1 MRQGSRAEPDDGGGS
16 GDGGSPVIR
25 LMAPDRGVLAARLS
39 APIPGT
45 PVSANLPVSPQALA
59 DATWD
64 DLVLHYE
71 RLATAPLSMESAQ
84 RWLEDWSRLSAVVE
98 EAGTL
103 AMIAYT
109 CDTADPAKES
119 ANLRW
124 SSEIF
129 PKVGE
134 QNVRLAQRLV
144 SLGWTRDDMAVVLRE
159 FRADIEIFREENVA
173 LLAELEEHTAA
184 YQKITGGLGAEWEGR
199 RVTIPQ
205 LQPYLREHDRR
216 VRERAFRL
224 GAEAY
229 MAKRDQLAA
238 LFDTMFALR
247 QRVADNAGFAN
258 HMEYAFRAKHRFDY
272 TPDDCARFH
281 DAVESTVAPAV
292 ERMMAHRRQ
301 ALGVDTLRPWD
312 TQVQLESERPV
323 RPFADAAGFVA
334 PAQRIFDALDPE
346 LGGQFRI
353 MVQEGLLDLE
363 SRPGKAPGGYCTKLP
378 WRGKPFIFMNA
389 VGVPDDVNTLV
400 HEAGHSFHDFAA
412 HRQPFIWQRGT
423 GHEAAEL
430 ASMSMELLA
439 TPHLTQPTG
448 YYTAAEGRAV
458 EIEQLEDVLS
468 SLVHIASV
476 DAFQRWIYTSGQ
488 GDDAA
493 ARDAAW
499 LRLRSRFERGV
510 DWSGLEGER
519 VARWYRQLHIFELP
533 FYYIEYGIAQLGAL
547 QLWRDAQRDAEG
559 TMQRYKRA
567 LALGGTRGL
576 PEIYAA
582 AGARLVFDE
591 EGMRELVTLV
601 EARLETLRVTGT
613 ARA

>member
-1 MRQGSRAEPDDGGGS
+1 VTLLLPE
-16 GDGGSPVIR
+16 
-25 LMAPDRGVLAARLS
+25 
-39 APIPGT
+39 T
-45 PVSANLPVSPQALA
+45 PQSLV

-64 DLVLHYE
+64 DLAPYFEALVS
-71 RLATAPLSMESAQ
+71 APLTKENAEA
-84 RWLEDWSRLSAVVE
+84 WLEDWSRLMAVVE
-98 EAGTL
+98 EAGTV

-109 CDTADPAKES
+109 CDTADEAKEA

-129 PKVGE
+129 PKIGE
-134 QNVRLAQRLV
+134 LNVRLAERLV
-144 SLGWTRDDMAVVLRE
+144 ALGWTRDDMAGVIRE
-159 FRADIEIFREENVA
+159 FRTDIEIFREANVP
-173 LLAELEEHTAA
+173 LFSELEEHSAA
-184 YQKITGGLGAEWEGR
+184 YQKITGGLDAEWEGK

-205 LQPYLREHDRR
+205 LQPFLRERDRA

-229 MAKRDQLAA
+229 LARRDELAT
-238 LFDTMFALR
+238 LFDRMFVLR
-247 QRVADNAGFAN
+247 QRVATNAGFAN

-281 DAVESTVAPAV
+281 AAVEAVVSPAV
-292 ERMMAHRRQ
+292 ERLMHHRRE
-301 ALGVDTLRPWD
+301 ALGVDVLRPWD
-312 TQVQLESERPV
+312 TLVQLESERPV
-323 RPFADAAGFVA
+323 RPFEDNRGFVE

-346 LGGQFRI
+346 LGGQFRV
-353 MVQEGLLDLE
+353 MAQEGLLDLE
-363 SRPGKAPGGYCTKLP
+363 SRPGKAPGGYCTRLP

-412 HRQPFIWQRGT
+412 HRQPFIWLRGT

-430 ASMSMELLA
+430 ASMSMELLV
-439 TPHLTQPTG
+439 TPYLVQPLG
-448 YYTAAEGRAV
+448 YYTPSEARAV
-458 EIEQLEDVLS
+458 EIEQLEDVLG

-476 DAFQRWIYTSGQ
+476 DAFQRWIYTSGE
-488 GDDAA
+488 GHDAA

-499 LRLRSRFERGV
+499 LQLRGRFERGV
-510 DWSGLEGER
+510 DWTGLERER

-547 QLWRDAQRDAEG
+547 QLWRDAQHDSAA
-559 TMQRYKRA
+559 TLARYKKA
-567 LALGGTRGL
+567 LSLGGTRGL

-582 AGARLVFDE
+582 AGARLIFDE
-591 EGMRELVTLV
+591 QGMRELVTLV
-601 EARLETLRVTGT
+601 EQRLAALRAGDSN
-613 ARA
+613 